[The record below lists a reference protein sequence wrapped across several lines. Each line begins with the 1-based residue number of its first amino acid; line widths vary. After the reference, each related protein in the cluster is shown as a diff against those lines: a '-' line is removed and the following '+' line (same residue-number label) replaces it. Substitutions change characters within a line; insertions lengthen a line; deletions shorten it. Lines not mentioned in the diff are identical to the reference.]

1 MFWALAVILV
11 AFAAFSAFV
20 LARRPAGPTT
30 SRRLDLDQARGFVY
44 VGSATLVMLAAGV
57 VVVGLMSTRSG
68 RAEAIA
74 VLGFFGYVLYL
85 LAAVGVLWFLSRRQ
99 R

>member
-1 MFWALAVILV
+1 VFWALAVILV

-20 LARRPAGPTT
+20 LARRPAGPT
-30 SRRLDLDQARGFVY
+30 SHRLDLDQVRGFVY